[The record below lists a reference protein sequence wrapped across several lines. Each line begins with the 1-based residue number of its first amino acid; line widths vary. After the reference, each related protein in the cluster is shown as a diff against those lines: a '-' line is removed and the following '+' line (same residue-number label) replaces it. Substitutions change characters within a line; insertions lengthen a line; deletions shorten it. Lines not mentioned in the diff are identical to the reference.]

1 MEDMTEMQFLLLN
14 AHAYL
19 ANPENTQKDLENK
32 QEGLW
37 QQKLKE
43 AQENS
48 INRKKTREETIKES
62 QEKLLKMVESNKDNK

>member
-1 MEDMTEMQFLLLN
+1 MTEMQFLLLN